1 MNVASAET
9 TTTETTTPTT
19 ETPAPNTPEARTEDG
34 TIKDQSTPPTPATET
49 KPDDKSVD
57 KAPETYADFTMPE
70 GRTINKEALGEATT
84 LFKELGLNQESAQ
97 KLIDFAT
104 KNQISTESAGQTA
117 YNAMREGWR
126 SEVLKDTTLS
136 TGTDL
141 KPEVKQSIGRA
152 IDSLGTELGPQFRQ
166 ILDISG
172 LGDNPTVVKAMY
184 EMSKFVTE
192 GRPVV
197 GGGPAKTG
205 QQAPDAKPP
214 SIASAM
220 FPKLK

>member
-1 MNVASAET
+1 MSEALAEAQP
-9 TTTETTTPTT
+9 TETQT
-19 ETPAPNTPEARTEDG
+19 EAPQPNTPEARTEDG
-34 TIKDQSTPPTPATET
+34 TIKDQSQPTSTTET
-49 KPDDKSVD
+49 KPETKPAES
-57 KAPETYADFTMPE
+57 APETYTNFTMPE
-70 GRTINKEALGEATT
+70 GRTLNKETLGEATT
-84 LFKELGLNQESAQ
+84 LFRELGLSQESAQ

-104 KNQISTESAGQTA
+104 KNQISTEDAGKAA
-117 YNAMREGWR
+117 YTAMREGWR

-152 IDSLGTELGPQFRQ
+152 IDNLGSELGPQFRQ
-166 ILDISG
+166 ILDTSG
-172 LGDNPTVVKAMY
+172 IGDNPTMVKAMY
-184 EMSKFVTE
+184 ELSKFVTE

>member
-1 MNVASAET
+1 MSEALAEAQP
-9 TTTETTTPTT
+9 TETQT
-19 ETPAPNTPEARTEDG
+19 EAPQPNTPEARTEDG
-34 TIKDQSTPPTPATET
+34 TIKDQSQPTPTTET
-49 KPDDKSVD
+49 KADDKPAD
-57 KAPETYADFTMPE
+57 KAPETYTDFTMPE
-70 GRTINKEALGEATT
+70 GRSLNKETLGEATT
-84 LFKELGLNQESAQ
+84 LFRELGLSQESAQ

-104 KNQISTESAGQTA
+104 KNQISTEDAGKAA
-117 YNAMREGWR
+117 YTAMREGWR
-126 SEVLKDTTLS
+126 TEVLKDTTLS

-152 IDSLGTELGPQFRQ
+152 IDNLGPELGPQFRQ
-166 ILDISG
+166 ILDTSG
-172 LGDNPTVVKAMY
+172 IGDNPIMVKAMY
-184 EMSKFVTE
+184 ELSKFVTE

>member
-1 MNVASAET
+1 MSEALAET
-9 TTTETTTPTT
+9 TTAEPTT
-19 ETPAPNTPEARTEDG
+19 QGNEPAARTEDG
-34 TIKDQSTPPTPATET
+34 TIRDQSTPLTSTTEPTSDS
-49 KPDDKSVD
+49 KPEAKPEA
-57 KAPETYADFTMPE
+57 KAPETYANFTMPE
-70 GRTINKEALGEATT
+70 GRTLSKETLGEATT

-117 YNAMREGWR
+117 YNEMREGWR
-126 SEVLKDTTLS
+126 GEVLKDTTLS

-152 IDSLGTELGPQFRQ
+152 IDSLGSELGPQFRQ
-166 ILDISG
+166 ILDTSG
-172 LGDNPTVVKAMY
+172 LGDNLTMVKAMY
-184 EMSKFVTE
+184 EMSKFITE
-192 GRPVV
+192 GRPVI

>member
-1 MNVASAET
+1 MSETSAET
-9 TTTETTTPTT
+9 TTTETATPT
-19 ETPAPNTPEARTEDG
+19 EAPAPNTPEARTEDG
-34 TIKDQSTPPTPATET
+34 TIKDQSTTTTTTTET
-49 KPDDKSVD
+49 KPEVKPET

-84 LFKELGLNQESAQ
+84 LFRELGLSQESAQ

-104 KNQISTESAGQTA
+104 KNQISTENAGQTA

-197 GGGPAKTG
+197 GGGPSPAG
-205 QQAPDAKPP
+205 QKSPDAKPP